1 MLDLSNALFQP
12 ASTTPCGS
20 GEGILSEAQKFT
32 AREVGKSIFD
42 NAEKRTERAITSVKN
57 VFLDTKQSINN
68 YRSIFPNA
76 GEENNSVNS
85 VELILNNK
93 DKVRSFQNQNKF
105 VAKKIIS
112 QAENDIADSL
122 GFAVSEEGII
132 FQYTNEKVD
141 KSINF
146 NFNNNELN
154 FEFSVT
160 EEEAETPENLGNIAS
175 YSKKQYFDEEIF
187 MDTEP
192 RQILFKQT
200 TGVINQPDIDI
211 EIKNALSEV
220 LLSANNDTY
229 VILLNSIFEDIFKFS
244 FKTGLFLRQNF
255 NKLNLKKH
263 ITKTTQL
270 GQDTC
275 FLGFMNSEVL
285 TKQTINL
292 AEKLKC
298 YAPNS
303 ATQTPVNVSF
313 IKLLFDAFIRSVA
326 LQEVMKSFFVF
337 GVFPRDLIGDQIT
350 PSNNS
355 IYEQIIKLE
364 TSQAFQKAFNSPS
377 FPYSTFYDEVFRTFI
392 LDITRVIFQNQELTE
407 DQATVSLLIR
417 KYNLSKISLKKHF
430 LTLLVILIQ
439 LLVKRSTSYYK
450 SNHRAKS

>member
-1 MLDLSNALFQP
+1 MLNGFAEESLYQKALDLINSLTPNPISKNSNFYKYYSNTVGIRELMSQIAKDIDPAMLARARREFRQQKAILLDICFGNNDDILASTLTGLNSDEILNALAANNATRLELIPGLLDLSNALFQP

-229 VILLNSIFEDIFKFS
+229 VILLNSIFEDIF
-244 FKTGLFLRQNF
+244 Q
-255 NKLNLKKH
+255 
-263 ITKTTQL
+263 
-270 GQDTC
+270 
-275 FLGFMNSEVL
+275 
-285 TKQTINL
+285 
-292 AEKLKC
+292 
-298 YAPNS
+298 
-303 ATQTPVNVSF
+303 
-313 IKLLFDAFIRSVA
+313 
-326 LQEVMKSFFVF
+326 
-337 GVFPRDLIGDQIT
+337 
-350 PSNNS
+350 
-355 IYEQIIKLE
+355 
-364 TSQAFQKAFNSPS
+364 
-377 FPYSTFYDEVFRTFI
+377 
-392 LDITRVIFQNQELTE
+392 
-407 DQATVSLLIR
+407 
-417 KYNLSKISLKKHF
+417 
-430 LTLLVILIQ
+430 IQ
-439 LLVKRSTSYYK
+439 L
-450 SNHRAKS
+450 